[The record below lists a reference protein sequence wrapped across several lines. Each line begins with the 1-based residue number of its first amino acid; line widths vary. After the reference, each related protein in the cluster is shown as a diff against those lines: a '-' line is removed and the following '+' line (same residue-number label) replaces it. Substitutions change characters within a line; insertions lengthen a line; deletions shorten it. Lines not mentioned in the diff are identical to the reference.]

1 MSATA
6 ALPLLLPTQPV
17 QTADS
22 SAWEP
27 RRHLQPPQ
35 PPVIDDQRIQD
46 LELAVQ
52 RQLLDGK
59 ALKKTR
65 PRRTVDYAGGMGRW
79 SLVCPCPNLVIF
91 AYL

>member
-1 MSATA
+1 MSFVA
-6 ALPLLLPTQPV
+6 ALPWLLPTRP
-17 QTADS
+17 TKTTNYP
-22 SAWEP
+22 AWEP
-27 RRHLQPPQ
+27 QRHLQLPQ
-35 PPVIDDQRIQD
+35 PPVVDDQRIQD

-79 SLVCPCPNLVIF
+79 ALVC
-91 AYL
+91 